1 MVLSIF
7 FPSVTGMNAQS
18 EAMGTVSDNIANMRT
33 TGYKSADTMFQ
44 TLLGSQPATRN
55 NASGLASS
63 RADITGVSSYTRYN
77 ILDMGV
83 ISSTGNP
90 YDVALNEQNA
100 FFMIDDG
107 YDGLYYSRA
116 GDFSTRVE
124 NGMTYLVNSSGYYV
138 QGFQANGDGT
148 FASEPSDISL
158 QFGEKMPSVPT
169 SEVEI
174 TANVPADGVDSSTYG
189 VTIYGPNND
198 GKTMNMVFTKAEG
211 LLNTWNVNFV
221 LDGGEVAGG
230 PIEVQFSPNGELLS
244 PKTFN
249 ITANWDDGS
258 SNNITMN
265 IENMTQYAGS
275 AGEVYVSQDGDKSGE
290 LVSSYIDGDGI
301 LKAKYS
307 NDKTVDVAKLA
318 VVSFQSPENL
328 VPVTGTMFEAYS
340 DAGEINYLLD
350 AEKNT
355 TQLVVPQSLEASN
368 VDVEQEFVEMIQVQ
382 RAYSLNS
389 SAFTVANEM
398 TSVAVDLKT

>member
-1 MVLSIF
+1 MLEST
-7 FPSVTGMNAQS
+7 PSA
-18 EAMGTVSDNIANMRT
+18 GT
-33 TGYKSADTMFQ
+33 
-44 TLLGSQPATRN
+44 
-55 NASGLASS
+55 LA
-63 RADITGVSSYTRYN
+63 
-77 ILDMGV
+77 V
-83 ISSTGNP
+83 IS
-90 YDVALNEQNA
+90 
-100 FFMIDDG
+100 
-107 YDGLYYSRA
+107 
-116 GDFSTRVE
+116 
-124 NGMTYLVNSSGYYV
+124 
-138 QGFQANGDGT
+138 
-148 FASEPSDISL
+148 
-158 QFGEKMPSVPT
+158 T
-169 SEVEI
+169 SEVG
-174 TANVPADGVDSSTYG
+174 T
-189 VTIYGPNND
+189 
-198 GKTMNMVFTKAEG
+198 EG
-211 LLNTWNVNFV
+211 
-221 LDGGEVAGG
+221 
-230 PIEVQFSPNGELLS
+230 IFSPNGELLS

>member
-1 MVLSIF
+1 MALSIF

-63 RADITGVSSYTRYN
+63 RADIMGVSSYTRYN

-148 FASEPSDISL
+148 FAAEPSDISL

-211 LLNTWNVNFV
+211 MLNTWNVNFV

-249 ITANWDDGS
+249 IIANWDDGS